1 MIGTFK
7 KNKAILKSDPNKLDH
22 TTVIKVVKYL
32 ERQKGFKMIHRYF
45 KHNCYEFYLTAP
57 DGYCISQIAESYIEA
72 RQTIEKETNLI
83 YSDHSKFKGNQA

>member
-7 KNKAILKSDPNKLDH
+7 KNKARLKSDPNKLDH

-32 ERQKGFKMIHRYF
+32 ERHKGFKISHRCF
-45 KHNCYEFYLTAP
+45 KNNCYEFCLTAP
-57 DGYCISQIAESYIEA
+57 NDYCISQIAESYIEA
-72 RQTIEKETNLI
+72 RQTVEKETNVN